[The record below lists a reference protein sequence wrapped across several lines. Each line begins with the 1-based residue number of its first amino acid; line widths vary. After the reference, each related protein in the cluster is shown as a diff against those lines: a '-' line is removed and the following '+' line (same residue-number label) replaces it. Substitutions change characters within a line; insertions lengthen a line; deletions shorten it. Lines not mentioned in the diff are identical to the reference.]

1 MKKTGL
7 IFLIVAALTAVCMR
21 AQVQGGHFRY
31 DSPYYWT
38 AQGTKA
44 IQAGKFD
51 SAYCYIEKAHEGY
64 RALGDIERQ
73 IQMLNSLGELE
84 VTLGEWLKADSL
96 YKEALRLASSVN
108 DDYIQAATLIRLVT
122 LYNDAGN
129 ITGYNKCLAYMDSL
143 AARPEA
149 SLRFKTIYYIY
160 MGEEF
165 MKRNEYVMAEYHLQ
179 NLHDKVLPDLN
190 LGDREQARLSYFSN
204 MLALKGYQRE
214 YGEAVK
220 YARGYVNQVKQLYG
234 NGSDMYYQAYTKLA
248 SVYTLNND
256 STNAFACLDSLAR
269 GVGRSY
275 QDAEVMAA
283 FYKIWGECYL
293 YFKEYDKA
301 VECFGKAC
309 DAVAERKTEDSPSKY
324 ESLAK
329 KAEAYF
335 YMNKCDEAYST
346 YLEYMQ
352 ACKNKYG
359 ETSGSYYQTVITLAA
374 IEGERGRISQA
385 DSLFRVSMDYLL
397 SNMKGQWRYYTPS
410 QREMSWK
417 ETQNNLGSMASFAL
431 ECGRRSS
438 RLTETCYNAL
448 LFSKAMML
456 EMDKSVMDVVRRDG
470 TKEDVD
476 NYNSLQAL
484 NNRLLALRRNYDYN
498 KREIDSLATCQRRM
512 EQQLTEKCKSY
523 GEYGKSIDIDFA
535 MLNRQL
541 RANEFVVDFAD
552 YVGEDSTRQ
561 YTAYVFGR
569 DSRYPTLVKCFR
581 QQQLDSLLFGRQS
594 YALYDSELVKDAAT
608 RLVWDS
614 VRSLV
619 PAGSTVY
626 YVPSGAIHGIAL
638 EALPLDDGTTLGQH
652 YKFVRLTSAREVA
665 RIHAGRYNMRDAALY
680 GGLPYDLSPE
690 RMAEESK
697 AYEAVELTG
706 VVRSEYGTSGFKKL
720 PGTRREV
727 EGISKILSDSGY
739 VVTEYMGAKGNAE
752 SFLALSGKSPFILH
766 IATHGFYYT
775 PEEAAGNNLL
785 DGYTDAMSLSGLV
798 FAGGNAAWLGKKLP
812 DGVLGGVLRA
822 SDIASMDLRHTGLA
836 VLSACKTAQG
846 RVTAEGIYGLQRAFK
861 KAGVGSIVMSLWNV
875 SDKVTAEFMTAFYE
889 RLVDRATG
897 GDRRK
902 AFEQAR
908 EAVRSKHPEPY
919 YWAAFVMLD

>member
-1 MKKTGL
+1 MKKTGF

-96 YKEALRLASSVN
+96 YKEALRLAVKAN
-108 DDYIQAATLIRLVT
+108 DDFMQGITVIRMAKFYKGVGGVT
-122 LYNDAGN
+122 AYG
-129 ITGYNKCLAYMDSL
+129 CCQAYMDSL
-143 AARPEA
+143 AVRTDA
-149 SLRFKTIYYIY
+149 SLKFKTIYYTY
-160 MGEEF
+160 MSDVFMNRGE
-165 MKRNEYVMAEYHLQ
+165 RVMAEYHLQ
-179 NLHDKVLPDLN
+179 NLYDKVMPSLN
-190 LGDREQARLSYFSN
+190 LNDRELTRLAYLSN
-204 MLALKGYQRE
+204 MLTLKNNWKE
-214 YGEAVK
+214 YDEAVK
-220 YARGYVNQVKQLYG
+220 YAHRYVEQVKLLYG
-234 NGSDMYYQAYTKLA
+234 NGSDMYYQAYARLA
-248 SVYTLNND
+248 AAYVSVKD
-256 STNAFACLDSLAR
+256 STNAFACMDSLAR
-269 GVGRSY
+269 GVKHGY
-275 QDAEVMAA
+275 QDAEITAM
-283 FYKIWGECYL
+283 FYKILGDCYL
-293 YFKEYDKA
+293 WFKDY
-301 VECFGKAC
+301 GKAMEYF
-309 DAVAERKTEDSPSKY
+309 DRTYATVAERKTEDSPSKY

-329 KAEAYF
+329 KAEVY
-335 YMNKCDEAYST
+335 YKMKKYDEAYST
-346 YLEYMQ
+346 YLEFMQ
-352 ACKNKYG
+352 ACKNRYG
-359 ETSGSYYQTVITLAA
+359 ETSGTYYQAMYALANL
-374 IEGERGRISQA
+374 EGERGRTSQA
-385 DSLFRVSMDYLL
+385 DSLFRVSMNCLL
-397 SNMKGQWRYYTPS
+397 SNVKEKWRYYTPS
-410 QREMSWK
+410 QREISWK
-417 ETQNNLGSMASFAL
+417 ETQNSIGSMAAFAL
-431 ECGRRSS
+431 KLGRRSS

-448 LFSKAMML
+448 LFSKALML
-456 EMDKSVMDVVRRDG
+456 EMDKSVAEVVRRDG
-470 TKEDVD
+470 TKEDVE
-476 NYNSLQAL
+476 NYKSLQAL
-484 NNRLLALRRNYDYN
+484 NNRLIALGSNYDYN
-498 KREIDSLATCQRRM
+498 KREIDSLYTRQRKM
-512 EQQLTEKCKSY
+512 ELLLTETCKSY
-523 GEYGKSIDIDFA
+523 GEYGKSVDTDFD
-535 MLNRQL
+535 MVKRQL
-541 RANEFVVDFAD
+541 RASEFVVDFAD
-552 YVGEDSTRQ
+552 YVDEDSTRQ

-569 DSRYPTLVKCFR
+569 ASRYPTLVKCFR

-680 GGLPYDLSPE
+680 GGLAYDLSPE

-697 AYEAVELTG
+697 AYEATELTG
-706 VVRSEYGTSGFKKL
+706 VVRSEYGTSGFRNL

-727 EGISKILSDSGY
+727 ERISKILSDSGY

-775 PEEAAGNNLL
+775 PEEAAGNNIL

-822 SDIASMDLRHTGLA
+822 SDIASMDLRGTGLA

-875 SDKVTAEFMTAFYE
+875 SDKVAAEFMAAFYE
-889 RLVDRATG
+889 RLVDKATG
-897 GDRRK
+897 GDWRK
-902 AFEQAR
+902 AFELAR
-908 EAVRSKHPEPY
+908 GAVRSKHPEPY